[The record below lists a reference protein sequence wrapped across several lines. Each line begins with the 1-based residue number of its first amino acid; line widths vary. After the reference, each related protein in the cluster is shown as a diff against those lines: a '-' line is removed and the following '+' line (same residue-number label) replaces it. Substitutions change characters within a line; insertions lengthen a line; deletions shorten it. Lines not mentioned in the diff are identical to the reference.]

1 MSVVAGIAIV
11 LNLRSRRAAQERERV
26 MALLAE
32 RGLGDAEYRVV
43 TRDADL
49 RSEIERAV
57 ASGVE
62 RLIVGGGDGS
72 MVAAARALAHR
83 ECVLGVLPLGTG
95 NSFAQ
100 TLSIG
105 DDLERAVEAIAL
117 GRVASVDLGIVNDK
131 YFANFATI
139 GLGAKIAEAT
149 PKLLKRLA
157 GPLAYVLGGIVP
169 GLRSRPFD
177 AAILRDGE
185 SVRLRTQQIV
195 IASGRIFGNRPL
207 LPDAKI
213 TDGLL
218 AFFTTTGVST
228 AELARMFL
236 ALALGTHTSLVDA
249 YGFSAREIE
258 IRTDPE
264 QPVNGDGEPLT
275 TTPAR
280 FRVDR
285 GALRVFVPPDFV
297 DGTQ

>member
-1 MSVVAGIAIV
+1 MAQVSGTVVV
-11 LNLRSRRAAQERERV
+11 LNLHSRQAAQQRERV
-26 MALLAE
+26 KELLSE
-32 RGLGDAEYRVV
+32 RGLRDAEYRVI
-43 TRDADL
+43 TRTGEL
-49 RSEIERAV
+49 PGELERAV
-57 ASGVE
+57 RSGAE
-62 RLIVGGGDGS
+62 RLLVGGGDGS

-83 ECVLGVLPLGTG
+83 SCVLGVLPLGTG

-105 DDLERAVEAIAL
+105 DDLERAVDAIAH
-117 GRVASVDLGIVNDK
+117 GRIAAVDLGIVNGK

-149 PKLLKRLA
+149 PKLLKTLT

-169 GLRSRPFD
+169 GLRARPFE
-177 AAILRDGE
+177 ATIVRDGE
-185 SVRLRTQQIV
+185 SVRLKTQQIV
-195 IASGRIFGNRPL
+195 IASGRTFGKKPL

-213 TDGLL
+213 TDGRL

-236 ALALGTHTSLVDA
+236 ALALGTQTSLDDA
-249 YGFSAREIE
+249 YAFSAREIE
-258 IRTDPE
+258 IRTDSE
-264 QPVNGDGEPLT
+264 QPVNGDGEPIA

-280 FRVDR
+280 FRVDP

-297 DGTQ
+297 DGTS